1 MNEGNAGFRQI
12 RQEVQDFSVNLLV
25 GLGRFQKSQEGVP
38 QGQMVGPEAFVGIRR
53 REDRQGSGVV
63 DDLHGEASIQYLL
76 VEAMVVARSGVS
88 WFLLKT
94 ELPSNGM
101 DSVFSLEQEV
111 LFLVG
116 TMNRA
121 FAITYGDRFPKTSG

>member
-76 VEAMVVARSGVS
+76 VEAMVGRGVN

-94 ELPSNGM
+94 ELPTNGM
-101 DSVFSLEQEV
+101 ESALSLEQEV
-111 LFLVG
+111 WFLVG
-116 TMNRA
+116 TMNE
-121 FAITYGDRFPKTSG
+121 